1 MDSTRGRR
9 MSLGSTNAV
18 VALLVASLAGTP
30 AFPDGVGARQITDT
44 FSGNAI
50 NPNIWWSGGNRPD
63 AVAVSQ
69 AEGQLTV
76 SVSGRAGNDF
86 NAGVG
91 TLCRA
96 HGDFDARISFKL
108 SAWPA
113 FDGVQVALMAFGDGA
128 SLVGNV
134 YRASAS
140 WGDSYGAWYPQS
152 GGTSVAA
159 AGSRGAMRLV
169 RRGVTMNGY
178 YWVSNQWVSI
188 FAGDVPLSDVNFNLS
203 VFNISGATPFGHD
216 WATIQLDNFIVT
228 ADAITC
234 P

>member
-1 MDSTRGRR
+1 
-9 MSLGSTNAV
+9 MSEVFSPRCPSRAATAL
-18 VALLVASLAGTP
+18 VALLVTSLAATP
-30 AFPDGVGARQITDT
+30 AFPDGVGTRQITDT
-44 FSGNAI
+44 FSGNTI
-50 NPNIWWSGGNRPD
+50 DPRIWWAGGNRPD

-69 AEGQLTV
+69 AEGHLTV

-96 HGDFDARISFKL
+96 HGDFDARISFEL

-113 FDGVQVALMAFGDGA
+113 LDGVQVALMAFGDGA

-152 GGTSVAA
+152 GGTSVDGYHIFVGGGFGKNQAVGRQIFTGVSA
-159 AGSRGAMRLV
+159 PELPGTLEKVLRAYLKHRAGKETFQQFSTRHEVGRLQE
-169 RRGVTMNGY
+169 M
-178 YWVSNQWVSI
+178 
-188 FAGDVPLSDVNFNLS
+188 FAE
-203 VFNISGATPFGHD
+203 
-216 WATIQLDNFIVT
+216 
-228 ADAITC
+228 
-234 P
+234 